1 VDIQIAIQ
9 NTRSKIQA
17 LRDKGRNAGEQSAG
31 ALAAQRIGLE
41 RFLTELLAAN
51 SRRLLNTIVEWDA
64 DGATL
69 SGKVFQIIANP
80 ANLETAVIAA
90 GTACHVVPV
99 AQLRIPGGKP

>member
-1 VDIQIAIQ
+1 LQSK
-9 NTRSKIQA
+9 TREAKFKRCGTRA
-17 LRDKGRNAGEQSAG
+17 AT
-31 ALAAQRIGLE
+31 LANNLPAHWPHSVE